1 MTEVTG
7 QGVGAR
13 VRRKEDSRFLR
24 GRGNY
29 VSDMILPGQSEVAFL
44 RSPIAHGSIRR
55 ITKPPGSEGRVFV
68 RSDLAEAAARIAPP
82 TVPGDTLSERDAPE
96 GDAPAPGRLRSG
108 GEAVGMCVAPARAE
122 AEDLTEQV
130 EVEFDELPVL

>member
-1 MTEVTG
+1 MTTTLYWGNCGWQAIKLSLLILDRMTEVTG

-44 RSPIAHGSIRR
+44 RSPIAHGRIRR

-68 RSDLAEAAARIAPP
+68 RSDLAEAAAMIAPVSACTSP
-82 TVPGDTLSERDAPE
+82 RSVSADRFISSGFID
-96 GDAPAPGRLRSG
+96 GRVS
-108 GEAVGMCVAPARAE
+108 
-122 AEDLTEQV
+122 V
-130 EVEFDELPVL
+130 EIQSLQ